1 MMGLKVYNTLTRK
14 KEPFTPIEDGKV
26 RMYVCG
32 PTVYNYIHI
41 GNARPAVVFDTVRRY
56 FEYRGYTVNYVSN
69 FTDVDDRLI
78 NASKERHLSVPEIAD
93 QFIKAYQEDTS
104 ALNVKT
110 ATVHPRATETMPEI
124 ITFIRKLVDAG
135 FAYESDGDVYFR
147 TRKFKDYGKLSHQS
161 IDDLKAGARIEIG
174 ESKEDPLDFALWK
187 AAKPGEIKWE
197 SPWGEG
203 RPGWHIEC
211 SAMVEKYLG
220 DTIDIH
226 AGGTDLTFP
235 HHENEIAQSEALH
248 HQTMAHYWLHNGHI
262 QINHE
267 KMSKSIG
274 NVILVH
280 DLVKKFDPQVV
291 RFFILS
297 VQYRHP
303 INFSDELLNDAV
315 QAFGRLKTT
324 HYNLSHRLKDAD
336 QSLTINAQRV
346 ENYRK
351 SFIEAMDDDFNTAN
365 AIAVLFDSAR
375 DANIALQEEQTSE
388 ADLAAY
394 LHILT
399 ELADVLGLKLEDD
412 SESILDNEVEALIQK
427 REKARKSRDFAVADS
442 IRDQLKAAGIILEDT
457 AQGVRWK
464 RGQE

>member
-1 MMGLKVYNTLTRK
+1 MVLKVFNTLTRK
-14 KEPFTPIEDGKV
+14 KEVFKPIDKGHV

-56 FEYRGYTVNYVSN
+56 FEYQGYKVNYVSN

-78 NASKERHLSVPEIAD
+78 NASKERGIPVPQIAE
-93 QFIKAYQEDTS
+93 QFIKAYKEDTE
-104 ALNVKT
+104 ALNVKA

-124 ITFIRKLVDAG
+124 IAFIHKLVDAG
-135 FAYESDGDVYFR
+135 YAYESKGDVYFR
-147 TRKFKDYGKLSHQS
+147 TRRFKEYGKLSHQS
-161 IDDLKAGARIEIG
+161 IDHLKSGARIEIG

-187 AAKPGEIKWE
+187 AAKPGEIKWA

-235 HHENEIAQSEALH
+235 HHENEIAQSESLH
-248 HQTMAHYWLHNGHI
+248 HQMMAHYWLHNGHI

-280 DLVKKFDPQVV
+280 DLIKKYDPQVI
-291 RFFILS
+291 RFFILT

-303 INFSDELLNDAV
+303 INFSDALLSDAV

-324 HYNLSHRLKDAD
+324 HYNLSHRLDHEVSSD
-336 QSLTINAQRV
+336 QLNETIV
-346 ENYRK
+346 EKYRAP
-351 SFIEAMDDDFNTAN
+351 FTEAMNDDFNTAN

-375 DANIALQEEQTSE
+375 DANIALQKTQTPES
-388 ADLAAY
+388 DLAAY
-394 LHILT
+394 LKVLT
-399 ELADVLGLKLEDD
+399 ELSGVLGLKLADESD
-412 SESILDNEVEALIQK
+412 SILDSEVETLIKK
-427 REKARKSRDFAVADS
+427 REEARKNREFAVADA
-442 IRDQLKAAGIILEDT
+442 IRDQLKASGILLEDT
-457 AQGVRWK
+457 PQGVRWR
-464 RGQE
+464 RGRE

>member
-1 MMGLKVYNTLTRK
+1 
-14 KEPFTPIEDGKV
+14 
-26 RMYVCG
+26 
-32 PTVYNYIHI
+32 
-41 GNARPAVVFDTVRRY
+41 
-56 FEYRGYTVNYVSN
+56 VSN

-78 NASKERHLSVPEIAD
+78 NASKERHISVPEIAD
-93 QFIKAYQEDTS
+93 QFIKAYKEDTG

-124 ITFIRKLVDAG
+124 IKFISKLVDG
-135 FAYESDGDVYFR
+135 GYAYASHGDVYFR
-147 TRKFKDYGKLSHQS
+147 TRKFKEYGKLSHQS
-161 IDDLKAGARIEIG
+161 IDDLKSGARIEIG

-187 AAKPGEIKWE
+187 AAKPGEIKWA
-197 SPWGEG
+197 SPWGDG

-248 HQTMAHYWLHNGHI
+248 HKTMAHYWLHNGHI

-280 DLVKKFDPQVV
+280 DLIKKFDPQVV

-324 HYNLSHRLKDAD
+324 HYNLNHRLNQMTNSAGINDA
-336 QSLTINAQRV
+336 LV

-351 SFIEAMDDDFNTAN
+351 PFVEAMDDDFNTAN
-365 AIAVLFDSAR
+365 AIAVLFDIAR
-375 DANIALQEEQTSE
+375 DANIALQNENVSE
-388 ADLAAY
+388 KDLGAY
-394 LHILT
+394 VQSLT
-399 ELADVLGLKLEDD
+399 ELSGVLGLKLEVDTD
-412 SESILDNEVEALIQK
+412 SILDTEVDALIKK
-427 REKARKSRDFAVADS
+427 REAARQTKDFAAADS
-442 IRDQLKAAGIILEDT
+442 IRDELKNAGIILEDT
-457 AQGVRWK
+457 PQGVRWK

>member
-1 MMGLKVYNTLTRK
+1 MTLKVFNTMTRK
-14 KEPFTPIEDGKV
+14 KEDFVPIEKGKV

-56 FEYRGYTVNYVSN
+56 FEYRGYDVTYVSN

-78 NASKERHLSVPEIAD
+78 NASKERHQPVPEIAD
-93 QFIKAYQEDTS
+93 QFIKAFLADVG
-104 ALNVKT
+104 ALNVKK
-110 ATVHPRATETMPEI
+110 ATVNPRATETMPEI
-124 ITFIRKLVDAG
+124 IAFIGKLVDAG
-135 FAYESDGDVYFR
+135 FAYPVDGDVYYR

-161 IDDLKAGARIEIG
+161 VDDLKSGARIEIG

-187 AAKPGEIKWE
+187 AAKPGEIKWA

-220 DTIDIH
+220 ETIDIH
-226 AGGTDLTFP
+226 AGGTDLVFP

-248 HQTMAHYWLHNGHI
+248 HRTMAHYWLHNGHI
-262 QINHE
+262 QINNE

-280 DLVKKFDPQVV
+280 DLIKKYDPRVI
-291 RFFILS
+291 RFFILT

-315 QAFGRLKTT
+315 QAFDRLKTVY
-324 HYNLSHRLKDAD
+324 YNLHHRLKDFAV
-336 QSLTINAQRV
+336 QKAGSSAKT
-346 ENYRK
+346 ENYRMR
-351 SFIEAMDDDFNTAN
+351 FVEAMDDDFNTAN
-365 AIAVLFDSAR
+365 AIAVLFDMAR
-375 DANIALQEEQTSE
+375 DANIALQDADTDPELLSAYHDALSE
-388 ADLAAY
+388 LS
-394 LHILT
+394 
-399 ELADVLGLKLEDD
+399 DVLGLKLEDKAD
-412 SESILDNEVEALIQK
+412 DILDSDVEAMIER
-427 REKARKSRDFAVADS
+427 REAARQEKQFALADN
-442 IRDQLKAAGIILEDT
+442 IRDELKKAGIVLEDT
-457 AQGVRWK
+457 PQGVRWK

>member
-1 MMGLKVYNTLTRK
+1 MSLKVYNTLTRK
-14 KEPFTPIEDGKV
+14 KEPFKPIEDHKV

-56 FEYRGYTVNYVSN
+56 FEYRGYIVNYVSN

-78 NASKERHLSVPEIAD
+78 NASKERHISVPEIAD
-93 QFIKAYQEDTS
+93 QFIKAYKEDTS
-104 ALNVKT
+104 ALNVRT
-110 ATVHPRATETMPEI
+110 ATIHPRATETMPEI
-124 ITFIRKLVDAG
+124 IRFISKLVDAG
-135 FAYESDGDVYFR
+135 YAYESGGDVYFR
-147 TRKFKDYGKLSHQS
+147 TRKFQEYGKLSHQS
-161 IDDLKAGARIEIG
+161 IDDLKSGARIEID

-197 SPWGEG
+197 SPWGDG

-248 HQTMAHYWLHNGHI
+248 HQTMANYWLHNGHI

-280 DLVKKFDPQVV
+280 DLIKKFDPQVV

-303 INFSDELLNDAV
+303 INFSDTLLNDAV
-315 QAFGRLKTT
+315 QAFGRLKTAN
-324 HYNLSHRLKDAD
+324 YNLNHRLKQAD
-336 QSLTINAQRV
+336 LSIEANEKIA

-351 SFIEAMDDDFNTAN
+351 PFIEAMDDDFNTAN
-365 AIAVLFDSAR
+365 AIAVLFDIVR
-375 DANIALQEEQTSE
+375 DANIALQSETTSE
-388 ADLAAY
+388 HDLAAY
-394 LHILT
+394 LQVLS
-399 ELADVLGLKLEDD
+399 ELSGVLGLELEEGSD
-412 SESILDNEVEALIQK
+412 SILDSEVEALINK
-427 REKARKSRDFAVADS
+427 REEARKNRNFAVADS
-442 IRDQLKAAGIILEDT
+442 IRDQLKEAGIILEDT
-457 AQGVRWK
+457 PQGVRWK

>member
-1 MMGLKVYNTLTRK
+1 MGLNVYNTLTRK
-14 KEPFTPIEDGKV
+14 KEPFHPIEEGKV

-56 FEYRGYTVNYVSN
+56 FEYQGYKVNYVSN

-78 NASKERHLSVPEIAD
+78 NASKARHQSVPEIAE
-93 QFIKAYQEDTS
+93 QFIKAYKEDTG
-104 ALNVKT
+104 ALNVKP

-124 ITFIRKLVDAG
+124 IAFIHKLVESG
-135 FAYESDGDVYFR
+135 FAYESNGDVYFR
-147 TRKFKDYGKLSHQS
+147 TRKFKEYGKLSHQS
-161 IDDLKAGARIEIG
+161 IDDLKAGARIQIG
-174 ESKEDPLDFALWK
+174 EDKEDPLDFALWK
-187 AAKPGEIKWE
+187 AAKPGEIKWA
-197 SPWGEG
+197 SPWGDG

-235 HHENEIAQSEALH
+235 HHENEIAQSESLH

-280 DLVKKFDPQVV
+280 DLIKKFDPQVV
-291 RFFILS
+291 RFFILT

-315 QAFGRLKTT
+315 QAFGRLKTA
-324 HYNLSHRLKDAD
+324 HYNLSHRLNGSESAAANE
-336 QSLTINAQRV
+336 TIV
-346 ENYRK
+346 EKYRNP
-351 SFIEAMDDDFNTAN
+351 FIEAMNDDFNTAN
-365 AIAVLFDSAR
+365 AIAVLFDAAR
-375 DANIALQEEQTSE
+375 DANIALQNEASTIEQ
-388 ADLAAY
+388 LQAY
-394 LHILT
+394 LQVLT
-399 ELADVLGLKLEDD
+399 ELPAVLGLTLADD
-412 SESILDNEVEALIQK
+412 TDRIVDRDVEALIQK
-427 REKARKSRDFAVADS
+427 REEARKNRAFDVADA
-442 IRDQLKAAGIILEDT
+442 IRDQLKDAGIILEDT
-457 AQGVRWK
+457 PQGVRWK
-464 RGQE
+464 RGAV

>member
-1 MMGLKVYNTLTRK
+1 MSLKVYNTLTRK
-14 KEPFTPIEDGKV
+14 KEPFHPIEEKKV

-56 FEYRGYTVNYVSN
+56 FEYRGYIVKYVSN

-78 NASKERHLSVPEIAD
+78 NASKERHISVPEIAD
-93 QFIKAYQEDTS
+93 QFIKAYKEDTG

-110 ATVHPRATETMPEI
+110 ATVHPRATKTMPEI
-124 ITFIRKLVDAG
+124 ITFISKLVDG
-135 FAYESDGDVYFR
+135 GYAYVSHGDVYFR
-147 TRKFKDYGKLSHQS
+147 TRKFKEYGKLSHQS
-161 IDDLKAGARIEIG
+161 IDDLKSGARIEIG

-187 AAKPGEIKWE
+187 AAKPGEIKWA
-197 SPWGEG
+197 SPWGDG

-248 HQTMAHYWLHNGHI
+248 HKTMAHYWLHNGHI

-280 DLVKKFDPQVV
+280 DLIKKFDPQVV

-303 INFSDELLNDAV
+303 INFSDALLNDAV
-315 QAFGRLKTT
+315 QAFGRLTT
-324 HYNLSHRLKDAD
+324 AHYNLNHRLSQMTNSAG
-336 QSLTINAQRV
+336 INDTLV

-351 SFIEAMDDDFNTAN
+351 PFAEAMDDDFNTAN
-365 AIAVLFDSAR
+365 AIAVLFDIVR
-375 DANIALQEEQTSE
+375 DANIALQNENVSE
-388 ADLAAY
+388 KDLGAY
-394 LHILT
+394 VQALT
-399 ELADVLGLKLEDD
+399 ELSGVLGLKLEDD
-412 SESILDNEVEALIQK
+412 RDSILDTEVDALIKK
-427 REKARKSRDFAVADS
+427 REAARQNKDFAAADS
-442 IRDQLKAAGIILEDT
+442 IRDELKNVGIILEDT
-457 AQGVRWK
+457 PQGVRWK